1 MKNPDICRDFLT
13 LWLSTVRMSVMEH
26 IKITTLPKGELEIE
40 GSLAWEVF
48 GAYEQTALTEL
59 LTTLELPGFRKGKVP
74 EDVAKAHLG
83 ADTLL
88 ERAAEIALRD
98 LYPNIIT
105 EHKIDAIGKPEI
117 MITKLA
123 RSNPLEFKIKVATLP
138 KIELGDYKARLQ
150 SVKFEALAEAVTDM
164 EIDEALLDIRKYRA
178 HQKLHEHDDASATA
192 PHDHHDHPE
201 LTNENLPL
209 VDDAFVATLG
219 NFKTVDE
226 FKAKLKDNLA
236 AEKKYK
242 NQERKRL
249 ALLDTLIASFTIEVP
264 EVLVGY
270 EIESMLARMKHDME
284 AMGLTFPK
292 YLENVKKTE
301 EDMRNDLRNDAEKR
315 AKLELILETIAK
327 TEGIEPDKEAME
339 KELEHARTAYPEADL
354 ISLGAYIRQVLTR
367 NKVLEFIETLSS

>member
-1 MKNPDICRDFLT
+1 
-13 LWLSTVRMSVMEH
+13 MEH
-26 IKITTLPKGELEIE
+26 ITLTTLPKGEVELR
-40 GSLAWEVF
+40 GSMTWEDF
-48 GAYEQTALTEL
+48 SGYEKTALSEL

-74 EDVAKAHLG
+74 EEVAKAHLG
-83 ADTLL
+83 EDALL
-88 ERAAEIALRD
+88 ERSAEIALRD
-98 LYPNIIT
+98 LYPKIIM
-105 EHKIDAIGKPEI
+105 EQKIDAIGKPEI
-117 MITKLA
+117 LLTKIA
-123 RSNPLEFKIKVATLP
+123 RGNPLEFTIKVATLP
-138 KIELGDYKARLQ
+138 KITLGDYKTKLAG
-150 SVKFEALAEAVTDM
+150 VKFEILEEVVTDM

-178 HQKLHEHDDASATA
+178 HQKLHEHDGESGTA

-201 LTNENLPL
+201 LSEENLPL

-226 FKAKLKDNLA
+226 FKAKLKDNLT

-264 EVLVGY
+264 EVLIGY
-270 EIESMLARMKHDME
+270 EIESMIARMKHDME
-284 AMGLTFPK
+284 SMGLTFQK

-301 EDMRNDLRNDAEKR
+301 DDIRNDIRNDAEKR

-327 TEGIEPDKEAME
+327 TEGIEPDKEVME
-339 KELEHARTAYPEADL
+339 KELEHTRTTYPEADL